1 MSQQKL
7 DSRRQQNTAVCSKNK
22 SPLAP
27 RDGSGGPALRAGNSS
42 TGSTKSESNLYVGF
56 PTQFIPFI
64 LIHEW
69 KGVKRALLAASPA
82 SYYDGYVGVAEMN
95 EKRYERAIFKSIDR

>member
-27 RDGSGGPALRAGNSS
+27 QDGGGGRPNAQATASSAGF
-42 TGSTKSESNLYVGF
+42 TKSESNLSVGF
-56 PTQFIPFI
+56 PNSFVNNKIK
-64 LIHEW
+64 
-69 KGVKRALLAASPA
+69 KG
-82 SYYDGYVGVAEMN
+82 
-95 EKRYERAIFKSIDR
+95 